1 MHLICQALPGMFL
14 DIPGL
19 MQKYLFRFGNY
30 RNIAAAR
37 LFYRK
42 DEGVGCMP
50 ERPNIYHT
58 ASRFT
63 AGVRRRDLPS
73 QAIADALKDG
83 LKTTSSNI
91 NEDTFWNF

>member
-1 MHLICQALPGMFL
+1 
-14 DIPGL
+14 
-19 MQKYLFRFGNY
+19 
-30 RNIAAAR
+30 
-37 LFYRK
+37 
-42 DEGVGCMP
+42 MP

-91 NEDTFWNF
+91 NEDTFLELLVRLEGAEKKHGD